1 MFFSVYDF
9 YYFVFSLLVY
19 RNKIYC
25 GYLEKT
31 LILINVL
38 PFSSI
43 FEDPMFE
50 SDDAN

>member
-1 MFFSVYDF
+1 MKSIKKGTNY
-9 YYFVFSLLVY
+9 
-19 RNKIYC
+19 IC

-31 LILINVL
+31 PILINVL
-38 PFSSI
+38 PFFSI